1 MDRLFSGE
9 ANMTTTVQDLARAC
23 GLEMRGGNP
32 SAAIRSAG
40 NIDEAGPDQV
50 TFIANRHYV
59 ARVAVSQAAAILVP
73 RDLELPDA
81 PAATALLLSADPEID
96 FIKCLD
102 LLYPRAPVPAGI
114 SPRANIDASAQIGEG
129 TFIDANVTVARGAR
143 IGRNSVL
150 YAGSYVGENVE
161 IGDHCTLYPN
171 VVLYHGTVLKE
182 NVTIHA
188 GTVIGADGFG
198 YKHRQGV
205 HLKFPQV
212 GTVLIERDVEIGA
225 NACIDRAAL
234 GQTVIGAGTKI
245 DNLVQIA
252 HNVRLGKGVLMCGQA
267 GIGGSTVIEDYA
279 LLVSQSGV
287 ADHTRVGRGAKV
299 LAQSGVIGDVPA
311 GAEVVGFPAIDRKQ
325 AMRESVTVRKLVEL
339 YKPLKALVE
348 LLPRLTER
356 FK

>member
-1 MDRLFSGE
+1 
-9 ANMTTTVQDLARAC
+9 MTTTVQDLARAC
-23 GLEMRGGNP
+23 GLEIRGGNP

-50 TFIANRHYV
+50 TFIANAHYADKV
-59 ARVAVSQAAAILVP
+59 PASMAGAILVP
-73 RDLELPDA
+73 AGLELSGV
-81 PAATALLLSADPEID
+81 PAASALLLSADPEID
-96 FIKCLD
+96 FIKCLN
-102 LLYPRAPVPAGI
+102 LLYPRPAVTPGI
-114 SPRANIDASAQIGEG
+114 HPRANVDPAAQVGEG

-143 IGRNSVL
+143 IGRNCVL
-150 YAGSYVGENVE
+150 YAGSVVGEDVE
-161 IGDHCTLYPN
+161 MGDGCTLYPN
-171 VVLYHGTVLKE
+171 VVLYYGTVLRE
-182 NVTIHA
+182 NVVIHA

-205 HLKFPQV
+205 HIKFPQV

-234 GQTVIGAGTKI
+234 GQTVIGAGSKV
-245 DNLVQIA
+245 DNLVQVA

-325 AMRESVTVRKLVEL
+325 AMRENVTLRKLVEL

-348 LLPRLTER
+348 LLPKLTER
-356 FK
+356 LK